1 MRFYFLISIFGVCQA
16 ADKAGARMGWNLW
29 SCTNVMI
36 RVRRTPNSRSSQRT
50 VRLSGGLTV
59 RTPSVWSSG
68 DPGHDHSMIRSPSIV
83 PTRIYTNFCL
93 NEASLEEMPIFLLG
107 FGIEWLEEVECGWVP
122 EWTMHFLQ
130 WPNVVRNLDSGTW
143 HTISKLRFIS
153 IMFELF
159 SIMYCIISCKIIRKK
174 KEFEAI

>member
-68 DPGHDHSMIRSPSIV
+68 DPDHDNSMIRSPSIV

-143 HTISKLRFIS
+143 HTISKLS
-153 IMFELF
+153 INFE
-159 SIMYCIISCKIIRKK
+159 
-174 KEFEAI
+174 